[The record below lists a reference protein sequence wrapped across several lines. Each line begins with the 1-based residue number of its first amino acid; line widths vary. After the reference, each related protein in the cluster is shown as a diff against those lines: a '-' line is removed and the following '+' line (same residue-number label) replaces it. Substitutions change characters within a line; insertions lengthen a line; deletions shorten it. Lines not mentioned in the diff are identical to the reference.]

1 MNDKEFVMPNT
12 ASCPGPDAS
21 TLRVLVA
28 DDDPASRRFLGD
40 GLRHLGA
47 EVETCDDGPA
57 ALELARREHFD
68 LLLLDCRMPG
78 AGARE
83 VLDALR
89 ANPDA
94 ASHASP
100 AVASSAESG
109 SLDRRGLLQA
119 GFGEILVKPCDLK
132 ALRRVLALSRCEGGA
147 PLLDDAAALGSS
159 GDARTMQALRGLLH
173 DELTNLERELG
184 RLCNDR
190 VALAERLHRLR
201 SSCGFCGAAAL
212 AECTVTLQQWLRDA
226 PADAPVPLE
235 PFRDTLQATLHAL
248 GPTHH

>member
-12 ASCPGPDAS
+12 VSCPAPDTP

-57 ALELARREHFD
+57 ALELARRKHFD

-89 ANPDA
+89 AAPDA

-109 SLDRRGLLQA
+109 SLDRRSLLQA
-119 GFGEILVKPCDLK
+119 GFGEILTKPCDLK
-132 ALRRVLALSRCEGGA
+132 ALHRVLALSRCDDGA
-147 PLLDDAAALGSS
+147 PLLDDAAALSSS
-159 GDARTMQALRGLLH
+159 GDAHTMQALRSLLH

-184 RLCNDR
+184 RLCDDR
-190 VALAERLHRLR
+190 AALAERLHRLR

-248 GPTHH
+248 GPPRR

>member
-1 MNDKEFVMPNT
+1 MNDKEFVMPNPV
-12 ASCPGPDAS
+12 SCPAPDGPA
-21 TLRVLVA
+21 LRVLVA

-57 ALELARREHFD
+57 ALELARRKHFD

-89 ANPDA
+89 ASPDA

-109 SLDRRGLLQA
+109 SLDRRGLLRA
-119 GFGEILVKPCDLK
+119 GFGEILIKPCDLK

-147 PLLDDAAALGSS
+147 PLLDDAAALNST

-173 DELTNLERELG
+173 DELTNLERELAP
-184 RLCNDR
+184 LCNDR

-226 PADAPVPLE
+226 PADAPIPLE

-248 GPTHH
+248 GPVRN